1 MHDRPPPFADLA
13 VTAPDGL
20 EAVVHRAL
28 EKSREQRF
36 GSIAELASALA
47 PFAPRHLGAVSVA
60 RSSRVTAATAA
71 GVGEWSAHGVG
82 SPPGSSTA
90 FSATTP
96 SQPSTTPVPWT
107 QHPAGR
113 SSRARV
119 GAALAAVVLLG
130 VTFFVFYRLSAGN
143 RASEHESP
151 MQPAAATP
159 GQLRP
164 AAEREAPAEPLA
176 GSAPASPTVSTEA
189 PQAASE
195 RAVAPALTAGAAP
208 ADGQAG
214 PAAGAPAGPTSAPA
228 ALPRARRPRPDGA
241 AVKPPPGEHA
251 APQSQPQPPRNLSD
265 FGGRR

>member
-1 MHDRPPPFADLA
+1 
-13 VTAPDGL
+13 
-20 EAVVHRAL
+20 VHRAL

-71 GVGEWSAHGVG
+71 GVGDWSAHGVG
-82 SPPGSSTA
+82 SQPGGSTA

-107 QHPAGR
+107 QLPAGR
-113 SSRARV
+113 SSRARM
-119 GAALAAVVLLG
+119 GAALAAFVLLG

-143 RASEHESP
+143 RASEPESP
-151 MQPAAATP
+151 MPPTAATP

-164 AAEREAPAEPLA
+164 APERETATDRPTGGTPT
-176 GSAPASPTVSTEA
+176 PPTVSAAA
-189 PQAASE
+189 PQAASDL
-195 RAVAPALTAGAAP
+195 AVAPAQAGGVAP
-208 ADGQAG
+208 ADSKGG
-214 PAAGAPAGPTSAPA
+214 PAAGAPASPTSVPSAM
-228 ALPRARRPRPDGA
+228 PRARRARPDGA
-241 AVKPPPGEHA
+241 AVKPSPAEHA